1 MINIWKYKAFIF
13 DLNGTM
19 IDDMPF
25 HIKAWQEKVNSL
37 GANLNY
43 EETKLQC
50 YGKNEELLERV
61 FPNRFTPEEKTKLG
75 KEKELLYYDVYKPH
89 MKLLDG
95 LQEILDSAKAK
106 GIKMAIGSAAMM
118 QNVNFILDHLN
129 LHHYFDAIV
138 SADDVTLSK
147 PHPET
152 FLKAAQ
158 LLNIS
163 SEDCLVFEDS
173 PKGIE
178 ASQTANIDGF
188 VLTTM
193 HQIED
198 FELYKNVVG
207 FGKDFSLL
215 DFK

>member
-37 GANLNY
+37 GASLTY

-61 FPNRFTPEEKTKLG
+61 FPNRFTTEEKTKLG

-95 LQEILDSAKAK
+95 LQEILDSAKTK

-118 QNVNFILDHLN
+118 QNVNFILDNLN
-129 LHHYFDAIV
+129 LHSYFEAIV
-138 SADDVTLSK
+138 SADDVNLSK
-147 PHPET
+147 PEPET
-152 FLKAAQ
+152 FLKAAE
-158 LLNIS
+158 LLNVLPQ
-163 SEDCLVFEDS
+163 DCLVFEDS

-178 ASQTANIDGF
+178 AAQKANMDGF

-193 HQIED
+193 HQMVD
-198 FELYKNVVG
+198 FEIYKNVVG
-207 FGKDFSLL
+207 FGL
-215 DFK
+215 DFNSIKI

>member
-1 MINIWKYKAFIF
+1 MIKISKYKALIF

-37 GANLNY
+37 GASLTY

-61 FPNRFTPEEKTKLG
+61 FPNRFTAEEKTKLG

-89 MKLLDG
+89 MRLLGG
-95 LQEILDSAKAK
+95 LEIVLETAKAK

-118 QNVNFILDHLN
+118 QNVNFILYNLN
-129 LHHYFDAIV
+129 LHHYFHAIV

-158 LLNIS
+158 LLNVS
-163 SEDCLVFEDS
+163 PKDCLVFEDA
-173 PKGIE
+173 PKGVD
-178 ASQTANIDGF
+178 AAQKAGIDSF

-193 HQIED
+193 HPKGD
-198 FELYKNVVG
+198 FESYQNVVG
-207 FGKDFSLL
+207 FGKDYTSISL
-215 DFK
+215 

>member
-37 GANLNY
+37 GASLTY

-61 FPNRFTPEEKTKLG
+61 FPNRFTTEEKTKLG

-95 LQEILDSAKAK
+95 LQEILDSAKTK

-118 QNVNFILDHLN
+118 QNVNFILDNLN
-129 LHHYFDAIV
+129 LHSYFEAIV
-138 SADDVTLSK
+138 SADDVNLSK
-147 PHPET
+147 PDPET
-152 FLKAAQ
+152 FLKAAE
-158 LLNIS
+158 LLNVLPQ
-163 SEDCLVFEDS
+163 DCLVFEDS

-178 ASQTANIDGF
+178 AAQKANMDGF

-193 HQIED
+193 HQMVD
-198 FELYKNVVG
+198 FEIYKNVVG
-207 FGKDFSLL
+207 FGL
-215 DFK
+215 DFNSIKI

>member
-1 MINIWKYKAFIF
+1 MMNISKYKALIF

-25 HIKAWQEKVNSL
+25 HIKAWQEKLNSL
-37 GANLNY
+37 GANLSY

-61 FPNRFTPEEKTKLG
+61 FPNRFSAEEKTKLG

-89 MKLLDG
+89 MRLLDG
-95 LQEILDSAKAK
+95 LQKILDAAKAK

-138 SADDVTLSK
+138 SADDVNLSK

-158 LLNIS
+158 ILNIAQK
-163 SEDCLVFEDS
+163 DCLVFEDS

-178 ASQTANIDGF
+178 AAQKAEMDGF

-193 HQIED
+193 HPKED
-198 FELYKNVVG
+198 FEKYENVVG
-207 FGKDFSLL
+207 VGEDFVLL
-215 DFK
+215 NI

>member
-1 MINIWKYKAFIF
+1 MINISKYKAFIF

-25 HIKAWQEKVNSL
+25 HIKAWQEKLNSL
-37 GANLNY
+37 GANLTY

-61 FPNRFTPEEKTKLG
+61 FPNRFGIEEKTKLG
-75 KEKELLYYDVYKPH
+75 KEKELLYYDVYKPQ

-106 GIKMAIGSAAMM
+106 GIKMAIGSAAMI
-118 QNVNFILDHLN
+118 QNVNFILDNLN
-129 LHHYFDAIV
+129 LHHYFDAVV

-158 LLNIS
+158 LLNIDQK
-163 SEDCLVFEDS
+163 DCLVFEDS

-178 ASQTANIDGF
+178 AAQKAEMGGF

-193 HQIED
+193 HPAGD
-198 FELYKNVVG
+198 FESYKNVVG
-207 FGKDFSLL
+207 FGEDFTLL
-215 DFK
+215 NL

>member
-1 MINIWKYKAFIF
+1 MTNISKYKAFIF

-19 IDDMPF
+19 IDDMSF

-37 GANLNY
+37 GANLTY

-61 FPNRFTPEEKTKLG
+61 FPNRFTTEEKTKLG

-89 MKLLDG
+89 MKLLNG
-95 LQEILDSAKAK
+95 LQEVLDLAKAK

-138 SADDVTLSK
+138 SADDVNLSK

-152 FLKAAQ
+152 FIKAAH

-178 ASQTANIDGF
+178 AAQTANMDSF

-193 HQIED
+193 HPVED
-198 FELYKNVVG
+198 FGVYKNVVG
-207 FGKDFSLL
+207 FGKDFSLMYI
-215 DFK
+215 